1 MHVFSFSNRV
11 FLRRGR
17 GAYEAQANDFEHGGA
32 RLFLIIQVLYG
43 LAKHRVVVHQSLPTD
58 VWYLPLVLL
67 FKQAPGRKNAAKFVK
82 RSSRNGVRTSNP
94 QIVKLWRLG

>member
-43 LAKHRVVVHQSLPTD
+43 LAKHRIVVHQSVPTD
-58 VWYLPLVLL
+58 VWYLPYSSPPERGLPGPKALLV
-67 FKQAPGRKNAAKFVK
+67 
-82 RSSRNGVRTSNP
+82 S
-94 QIVKLWRLG
+94 W